1 MATVAA
7 AAEPSRPRKLA
18 MNLLFRRLA
27 ACSLVWLLPQAA
39 ALAAELSVQQH
50 PGRVTVNIDGKLF
63 TEYLTKTGTKPI
75 LWPIIGPTGA
85 PMTRAYPMQDVA
97 GEKHDHPHQ
106 RSMWFTHGDVNGIDF
121 WSEPISYKAGKLPA
135 DKKFGSIVHREF
147 LAVEVRDGK
156 AVIGTANDWV
166 DAQGKKQLEDVR
178 QVTCSVE
185 GENRI
190 IDFDVTLKATPGAVT
205 FGDTK
210 EGCFGIRIPTS
221 MDVDSKQG
229 GQIVTSDGQTDKDAW
244 GKPAR
249 WVDYHG
255 PVDGQQ
261 LGIAVLNHPISF
273 RYPTPWHVRT
283 YGLFAG
289 NPFGLHDFNP
299 KIETGA
305 VTLQP
310 GETLVLSYRVILHR
324 GDEKSADIQ
333 AAFDR
338 YAATKRG
345 KR

>member
-1 MATVAA
+1 
-7 AAEPSRPRKLA
+7 
-18 MNLLFRRLA
+18 MNLLVRSLA
-27 ACSLVWLLPQAA
+27 ACSLLGLLTPAA
-39 ALAAELSVQQH
+39 VMAAELSVQQH
-50 PGRVTVNIDGKLF
+50 AGRVTVNIDGQLF
-63 TEYLTKTGTKPI
+63 TEYLTKTGPKPI
-75 LWPIIGPTGA
+75 LWPVIGPTGK
-85 PMTRAYPMQDVA
+85 PMTRAYPMEDVA
-97 GEKHDHPHQ
+97 SEKHDHPHQ

-121 WSEPISYKAGKLPA
+121 WSEPISYKAGKVPA
-135 DKKFGSIVHREF
+135 GKRFGSIVHREF
-147 LAVEVRDGK
+147 LTIEVRDGK
-156 AVIGTANDWV
+156 AVIRTANDWV

-185 GENRI
+185 GDTRI
-190 IDFDVTLKATPGAVT
+190 IDFDITLKATPAAVT

-229 GQIVTSDGQTDKDAW
+229 GRIVNSTGLTDKDAW

-261 LGIAVLNHPISF
+261 VGIAVLNHPGSF

-299 KIETGA
+299 KVESGA
-305 VTLQP
+305 VKLDM
-310 GETLVLSYRVILHR
+310 GETIVLCYRVILHR

-338 YAATKRG
+338 YAASPRVP
-345 KR
+345 